1 MQSIDKQTIKYN
13 LFLTSYLKKQKQNKK
28 TKGKFVQ
35 RRRRSRVGSVA
46 AVKTSAQQSSSLPG
60 ASPPAEVGVTTPTT
74 GSTQRNFFFFQS
86 TILGADFFFRV
97 VAAASFFFYFL
108 GEDFI
113 ESRDQRDSLGLYG
126 SRGGFFFHRRQ
137 RIARAIDERI
147 VFFLSFLLKEIR
159 SFRVRALCRKRKKD
173 SPQHSSSARVG

>member
-1 MQSIDKQTIKYN
+1 MPSRARVCPARPP
-13 LFLTSYLKKQKQNKK
+13 LP
-28 TKGKFVQ
+28 
-35 RRRRSRVGSVA
+35 RS
-46 AVKTSAQQSSSLPG
+46 
-60 ASPPAEVGVTTPTT
+60 ASPPRRPTRLNVT
-74 GSTQRNFFFFQS
+74 FFFFS
-86 TILGADFFFRV
+86 IDYFGRGFFFSCCGGGIV
-97 VAAASFFFYFL
+97 FFFYFL

-126 SRGGFFFHRRQ
+126 SRGVFFFHRRQ